1 LGLFFGSLDD
11 DGYRAPLLFH
21 LLRPKISGNAIN
33 GLGEPDRRRPT
44 PVYHRRDIWH
54 PFRLVQETLYWR
66 AFFERRIG
74 RYLRNAERMSRT
86 PFVPIA
92 KQRIEAS
99 PESWSEQVKEFA
111 LSHEADLV
119 GVARMNPECVFEGSE
134 GEVSEPWIVVLG
146 VTMDYGVL
154 STAPAKPHAYEVLS
168 QYNRGQR
175 AAIALANWIRGQGWH
190 ARGHCGPLAGPVSII
205 PAAIAAGL
213 GELGKHGSMINR
225 KYGSSFR
232 LAYVLTEL
240 PLAEDRPDRL
250 GVDEFCVN
258 CRLCTSLCPP
268 KAIFDTKQL
277 VRGERKWYVD
287 FDRCVPFFNDTYGCA
302 VCLVACPWSRPGVA
316 ERLTTKMLSK
326 LEARDEGGRG

>member
-1 LGLFFGSLDD
+1 MGFLLGSRDNG
-11 DGYRAPLLFH
+11 GYRPSLAFRFLK
-21 LLRPKISGNAIN
+21 PKISGNAIN
-33 GLGEPDRRRPT
+33 GLGEARRRQPT

-66 AFFERRIG
+66 ALFERRLA

-92 KQRIEAS
+92 ERRIEAS
-99 PESWSEQVKEFA
+99 PESWTERIKEFA

-119 GVARMNPECVFEGSE
+119 GVARMNPEWIFEGSE
-134 GEVSEPWIVVLG
+134 RDVSEPWIAVLG
-146 VTMDYGVL
+146 VAMDYSKL

-175 AAIALANWIRGQGWH
+175 AAIALANWIRKQGWH

-240 PLAEDRPDRL
+240 PLAEDRPDDL
-250 GVDEFCVN
+250 GVDQFCTN
-258 CRLCTSLCPP
+258 CQLCTNLCPP
-268 KAIFDTKQL
+268 QAIFGTKQL
-277 VRGERKWYVD
+277 VRGEMKWYVD
-287 FDRCVPFFNDTYGCA
+287 FDRCVPYFNDTYGCA
-302 VCLVACPWSRPGVA
+302 ICLVACPWSRPGVA
-316 ERLTTKMLSK
+316 ERLTAKMLRK
-326 LEARDEGGRG
+326 LEERQEQRS